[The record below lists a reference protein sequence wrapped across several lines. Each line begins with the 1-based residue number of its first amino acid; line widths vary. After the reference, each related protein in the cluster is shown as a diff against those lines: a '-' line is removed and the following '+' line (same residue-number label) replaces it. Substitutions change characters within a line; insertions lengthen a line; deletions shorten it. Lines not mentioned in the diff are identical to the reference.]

1 MARRCFH
8 LVLLANTSYVARLDS
23 RGDRYK
29 VSFLVEELPNCTVGN
44 PDTGRGRTVAT
55 FVVLSCSVFESREKR
70 RAWSEVSDP

>member
-1 MARRCFH
+1 M
-8 LVLLANTSYVARLDS
+8 ARLDS